1 MRTEVPTTRGFDI
14 EDPRLELRRIALLAQ
29 TGESNASGTS
39 GNADRPTDDVQEKP
53 ERRDLELIG
62 AGGRDGR

>member
-14 EDPRLELRRIALLAQ
+14 EDPRLDHRRIAALAQ
-29 TGESNASGTS
+29 SGESNGNETS
-39 GNADRPTDDVQEKP
+39 GNADRPADDAEEVREP
-53 ERRDLELIG
+53 RDLEAVG